1 LLRVPPLAG
10 HGENPRVSEPV
21 EGSRWSV
28 EGFGPQ
34 NLFSPQDDPNR
45 EIDDIVGD
53 AKSIDKEGSRRT
65 ASTQNFRHGAQHRCY
80 PETLM
85 PTRRKTL
92 AALWAAAVVR
102 AHEHA
107 APPAESAAYR
117 FAVLNAREAASLRR
131 LTAIL
136 IPADE
141 RSGGAPAAK
150 VDEYVDHVLRF
161 ATAPVRKAWRD
172 GLRRFAKKDEAALRV
187 VAANEFQPRTPDE
200 RFFVMLKDAAV
211 EGFYTS
217 REGIEKEL
225 GYRGYT
231 YLREFPLANMAEVK
245 RPPDYRPMLR
255 QRS

>member
-1 LLRVPPLAG
+1 MVRIRASRSPS
-10 HGENPRVSEPV
+10 R
-21 EGSRWSV
+21 GSRWSV